1 MVCAAQSWEN
11 RLTGKTVSLGK
22 GPEVELD
29 FDAAEQWIPIGGWRM
44 NVSQNQ
50 PSAPDDDQGFRAG
63 YFRPEFNDSAWQ
75 PIFQPAWDGPDD
87 ENAQVWTR
95 TKIAL
100 PADAK
105 DKPLTLTVGGFSL
118 FDYRYLRAFLNGH
131 EIGVR
136 NAPGRWREPLVID
149 LGPGSKG
156 HESRHLRRREP
167 DRPATGRMRDSAAA
181 ARRVESFAE
190 PLASD
195 APDVARPIR
204 AVSQDR
210 PADGHAQAG
219 SRLEEHQARCRR
231 RRSPI

>member
-1 MVCAAQSWEN
+1 
-11 RLTGKTVSLGK
+11 
-22 GPEVELD
+22 
-29 FDAAEQWIPIGGWRM
+29 M

-50 PSAPDDDQGFRAG
+50 SSRPDEDPGFRAG

-75 PIFQPAWDGPDD
+75 PISQPAFDGPDD

-105 DKPLTLTVGGFSL
+105 QKPLSLTVGGFSL

-156 HESRHLRRREP
+156 NEHVIYGGENLIALQLSGCVTRLPRLDELNPSRSRSQAMHLMWPGQFEQYLKIGRPAITPKLEVVSQSIKQDGRRR
-167 DRPATGRMRDSAAA
+167 G
-181 ARRVESFAE
+181 
-190 PLASD
+190 
-195 APDVARPIR
+195 
-204 AVSQDR
+204 
-210 PADGHAQAG
+210 
-219 SRLEEHQARCRR
+219 
-231 RRSPI
+231 SPI